1 MSSSV
6 KYSPV
11 PAVLTRPELLAEL
24 NLLMTRIASGCRVGI
39 PASCRP
45 VIQFPTH
52 RTCFSGRFP
61 PGDSDDRQ

>member
-24 NLLMTRIASGCRVGI
+24 NLLMTRIASGCRVGVMGCVMWWMH
-39 PASCRP
+39 SRSRKMRR
-45 VIQFPTH
+45 V
-52 RTCFSGRFP
+52 
-61 PGDSDDRQ
+61 